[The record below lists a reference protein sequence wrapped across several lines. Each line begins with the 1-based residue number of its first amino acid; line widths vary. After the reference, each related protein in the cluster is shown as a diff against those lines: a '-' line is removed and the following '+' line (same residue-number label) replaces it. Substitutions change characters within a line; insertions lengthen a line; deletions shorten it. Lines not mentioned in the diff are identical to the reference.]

1 MAEEKKKHTALKII
15 GGVTATAAS
24 AYAGFSYVI
33 FRHEFDLKRSMIHKS
48 TNLIH
53 SDTEKEEWFMHS
65 EKKDCFMNS
74 YDGLKLHAL
83 ALENHPE
90 SNTWIILVHG
100 TASYFKNMIDYMY
113 EADHRGFNILAI
125 DQRGCGTSEGKYT
138 SLGWNEHYD
147 LMNWINYLISTHKDA
162 KIALFGLNTGGA
174 TVINAV
180 GDYLPNQ
187 VKCAVEDGAY
197 SSIKDII
204 NYTTRHLAH
213 VEAKPFLP
221 AVDVLVKQI
230 LHFSLHDISQKQQ
243 LREAEVPMLFIH
255 GSTDTTVPT
264 SMVFDNYYA
273 CASEKELY
281 VVEGKGYNETYTSP
295 EYFNRLFSYIEKHIH
310 EQTLGYKI
318 ERIYTFKQLKQ

>member
-1 MAEEKKKHTALKII
+1 M
-15 GGVTATAAS
+15 
-24 AYAGFSYVI
+24 
-33 FRHEFDLKRSMIHKS
+33 
-48 TNLIH
+48 
-53 SDTEKEEWFMHS
+53 
-65 EKKDCFMNS
+65 
-74 YDGLKLHAL
+74 
-83 ALENHPE
+83 
-90 SNTWIILVHG
+90 
-100 TASYFKNMIDYMY
+100 
-113 EADHRGFNILAI
+113 
-125 DQRGCGTSEGKYT
+125 
-138 SLGWNEHYD
+138 
-147 LMNWINYLISTHKDA
+147 
-162 KIALFGLNTGGA
+162 
-174 TVINAV
+174 

-187 VKCAVEDGAY
+187 VKCALEDGAY

-230 LHFSLHDISQKQQ
+230 LHFSLHDVSQKQQ

-295 EYFNRLFSYIEKHIH
+295 EYFNRLFSYIDKHIH
-310 EQTLGYKI
+310 E
-318 ERIYTFKQLKQ
+318 